1 MIKTKDLLN
10 FLKKE
15 KIEFFSGVPDSV
27 LKSTSS
33 FLEKNKLNH
42 HVTANE
48 GSAVAMAIG
57 YHLATKKIACAYMQN
72 SGLGNALNPLISISH
87 QRVYSIPLML
97 MIGWRGSPGIA
108 DEPQHKVKGA
118 ITTNILKLLN
128 IKYCILNNKKDFI
141 KLKKLIKFSRSN
153 NVPIAFLIKKNILL
167 SDNKKLKK
175 IKVNSNIKRKDVIEN
190 LLDLVKKDS
199 KLIATTGFTSRE
211 LHQIRILKK
220 NNNGDD
226 FYMVGGMGHASM
238 VSLGISIKTNKEV
251 ICLDGDGSFL
261 MHLGSTVN
269 IGQKKRKNFKHILF
283 NNFSHESVGGQTTNI
298 DKVDIKKLV
307 DAVRYNKYFILNK
320 KKEIKNVLKSFL
332 KQKGPSLLEVKIQ
345 QGSIDNLKRPQNL
358 LSIKKEF
365 TKKF

>member
-1 MIKTKDLLN
+1 MIETKDLFN

-15 KIEFFSGVPDSV
+15 KIDFFSGVPDSV

-33 FLEKNKLNH
+33 FLEQNKLNH

-48 GSAVAMAIG
+48 GSAVSMAIG
-57 YHLATKKIACAYMQN
+57 YYLATKKIACVYMQN

-87 QRVYSIPLML
+87 PKVYSIPLML
-97 MIGWRGSPGIA
+97 MIGWRGSPGTP
-108 DEPQHKVKGA
+108 DEPQHKVKGE
-118 ITTNILKLLN
+118 ITIKILKLLN
-128 IKYCILNNKKDFI
+128 IKYCILNSKKDFVR
-141 KLKKLIKFSRSN
+141 LKKLIKFSRAKN
-153 NVPIAFLIKKNILL
+153 TPIAFLIKKDTLL
-167 SDNKKLKK
+167 SSYKKKKK
-175 IKVNSNIKRKDVIEN
+175 IKINSNIKRKDVIEH
-190 LLDLVKKDS
+190 LLNLVKKNS

-211 LHQIRILKK
+211 LNQIRILKK
-220 NNNGDD
+220 TKRGSD

-269 IGQKKRKNFKHILF
+269 IGQNKRKNFKHILF

-307 DAVRYNKYFILNK
+307 KAVGYKKYFILNK
-320 KKEIKNVLKSFL
+320 KKEIKKILISFL
-332 KQKGPSLLEVKIQ
+332 KQKGPSLLEVKTQ
-345 QGSIDNLKRPQNL
+345 QGSIINLKRPQNL
-358 LSIKKEF
+358 LSIKNEF
-365 TKKF
+365 IKNF